1 LWASNMT
8 AESIKKIQITKRR
21 KRITKVTTS
30 PTPKQQLIIDTKQTQ
45 PDLTTREI
53 AAIADTDHSHVVKT
67 LQRYGIDGTEL
78 ISFKD
83 NKADILSGLQHRIA
97 SSVTDEDIKKSPL
110 GSRILAMAQLIDKE
124 QLLRGLA
131 TSNLAVIHADIAALR
146 AVGNSK

>member
-1 LWASNMT
+1 MT

-53 AAIADTDHSHVVKT
+53 AKIADTDHSHVVKT

-131 TSNLAVIHADIAALR
+131 TQNLAVIHADIAALR
-146 AVGNSK
+146 AVDNSKHNNP